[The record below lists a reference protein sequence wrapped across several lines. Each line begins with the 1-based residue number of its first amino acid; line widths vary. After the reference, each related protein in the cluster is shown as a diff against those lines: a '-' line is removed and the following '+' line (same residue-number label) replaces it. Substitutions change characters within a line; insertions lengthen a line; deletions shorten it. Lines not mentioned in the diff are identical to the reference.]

1 MRRRKFLGL
10 DLSIGFSPEEV
21 ENKAALFRAT
31 HGLFLPA

>member
-1 MRRRKFLGL
+1 MRRRKSLGL
-10 DLSIGFSPEEV
+10 ALGAGFSPEEV